1 MSVERRKQIRRR
13 NDEVY
18 KELLIN
24 LIIVVGFFL
33 VEIQPVQSEFVSVT
47 TKVSSV
53 LVLINFLY
61 YFGTLLTF
69 AIVIML
75 ILLWLVRCFFKQKH
89 KI

>member
-1 MSVERRKQIRRR
+1 M
-13 NDEVY
+13 Y

>member
-1 MSVERRKQIRRR
+1 MERRKQIRRR

>member
-1 MSVERRKQIRRR
+1 MERRKQIRRR

-69 AIVIML
+69 SIVIML